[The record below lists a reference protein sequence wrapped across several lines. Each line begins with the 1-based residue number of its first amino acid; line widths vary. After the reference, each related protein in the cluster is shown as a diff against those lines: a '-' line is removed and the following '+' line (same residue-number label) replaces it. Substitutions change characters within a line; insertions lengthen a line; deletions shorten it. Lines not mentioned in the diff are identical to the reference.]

1 MYLEP
6 VVKKLLPE
14 GLDLRLD
21 CFEHRE
27 NGLFLKLRHNRL
39 SAPCPVCGRCS
50 TRVHSRYT
58 RCVTDLPWA
67 GIPLKLLLVVR
78 RFRCSAVN
86 CPRRIFA
93 ERFPSLVDPYARL
106 SSRLQGVLERVAL
119 SLGGEPGKRLLE
131 LLGVFVSGDKLLSLA
146 YGAELPTAAPPQI
159 IGVDDFALKRGRTYG
174 TVIVNLETRQPIALL
189 PDRTAETLAAWLELH
204 PEVQIISR
212 DRSTEY
218 ERGINLGAPH
228 AKQVLDRWHLLKN
241 LGDAL
246 ERQLRRYQG
255 TINELAKELNVDH
268 VRVMRSQREEA
279 ARQAAQQKRLTRM
292 QAIRD
297 LHAQGMSMLA
307 ITHELRVSRTFVR
320 HVTRMDVL
328 PDARYRK
335 SRPST
340 LDPFE
345 PYLNQRWD
353 EGCRNAMQLWR
364 EVKERGYP
372 GCYKR
377 VHQWRQKQW
386 LLEDTKV
393 SKTPT
398 TLVTLPLRQVRQSFA
413 PRQLAWL
420 LMHPSERLSAEEKAV
435 LNDLINRNPAIG
447 TARNLAQGF
456 RQLFGDKKPEQLEA
470 WFEAVRESGLD
481 DLRTFALSLARER
494 DALTA
499 AILLPWSN
507 GPTEGVVTKLKLIKR
522 SMYGRG
528 SFDLLRKRVLL
539 AG

>member
-6 VVKKLLPE
+6 SLKKLFPK
-14 GLDLRLD
+14 GFDLRLGHYEQD
-21 CFEHRE
+21 DNE
-27 NGLFLKLRHNRL
+27 LSLTLRHTRL
-39 SAPCPVCGRCS
+39 SAPCPICGRYS

-58 RCVTDLPWA
+58 RCVSDLPWA

-119 SLGGEPGKRLLE
+119 NLGGEPGKRLLA
-131 LLGVFVSGDKLLSLA
+131 LLGIFVSGDKLLSLA
-146 YGAELPTAAPPQI
+146 YGAELPTVATPQV

-189 PDRTAETLAAWLELH
+189 PDRTAETLATWLNVH

-212 DRSTEY
+212 DRSTEF
-218 ERGINLGAPH
+218 ERGISLGAPQ

-255 TINELAKELNVDH
+255 TINELASELNVDH
-268 VRVMRSQREEA
+268 VRVMRSRREEA
-279 ARQAAQQKRLTRM
+279 ARQAAQRKRLTRM

-307 ITHELRVSRTFVR
+307 ITHELQVSPTFVR

-335 SRPST
+335 PRPSK

-353 EGCRNAMQLWR
+353 EGCKNAMQLW
-364 EVKERGYP
+364 
-372 GCYKR
+372 
-377 VHQWRQKQW
+377 
-386 LLEDTKV
+386 
-393 SKTPT
+393 
-398 TLVTLPLRQVRQSFA
+398 
-413 PRQLAWL
+413 
-420 LMHPSERLSAEEKAV
+420 
-435 LNDLINRNPAIG
+435 
-447 TARNLAQGF
+447 
-456 RQLFGDKKPEQLEA
+456 
-470 WFEAVRESGLD
+470 
-481 DLRTFALSLARER
+481 
-494 DALTA
+494 
-499 AILLPWSN
+499 
-507 GPTEGVVTKLKLIKR
+507 
-522 SMYGRG
+522 
-528 SFDLLRKRVLL
+528 
-539 AG
+539 

>member
-6 VVKKLLPE
+6 VVKKLFPKSLN
-14 GLDLRLD
+14 LRLEYYEQGD
-21 CFEHRE
+21 TE
-27 NGLFLKLRHNRL
+27 LSLTLRSADS
-39 SAPCPVCGRCS
+39 SAPCPVCDRCS
-50 TRVHSRYT
+50 IRVHSRYT
-58 RCVTDLPWA
+58 RCISDLPWA
-67 GIPLKLLLVVR
+67 GVAINLLLVVR
-78 RFRCSAVN
+78 RFRCSSLN

-93 ERFPSLVDPYARL
+93 ERFPSLVEPYARL
-106 SSRLQGVLERVAL
+106 SSRLRDVLSRVAL
-119 SLGGEPGKRLLE
+119 DIGGEAGRRLLK
-131 LLGVFVSGDKLLSLA
+131 VFGIATSGDKLLSLT
-146 YGAELPTAAPPQI
+146 YETELPSAASPHI

-174 TVIVNLETRQPIALL
+174 TVIVDLETRHPIALL
-189 PDRTAETLAAWLELH
+189 SDRTAETLAAWLELH

-218 ERGINLGAPH
+218 ERGVSLGAPE

-255 TINELAKELNVDH
+255 TINELAKEMNADH
-268 VRVMRSQREEA
+268 VRVIRSQREEA
-279 ARQAAQQKRLTRM
+279 ARQAAQQKRLARM

-297 LHAQGMSMLA
+297 LHAQGMSMRA
-307 ITHELRVSRTFVR
+307 ITQELRVSRTFVR
-320 HVTRMDVL
+320 RVTRMDVL
-328 PDARYRK
+328 PDARHTK
-335 SRPST
+335 PRPSQ

-345 PYLNQRWD
+345 SYLKGRWD
-353 EGCRNAMQLWR
+353 EGCNNAMQLWR

-372 GCYKR
+372 GGYKR

-386 LLEDTKV
+386 MLEDAEGNPTAT
-393 SKTPT
+393 TP
-398 TLVTLPLRQVRQSFA
+398 VNLPLRRVRQSFA

-420 LMHPSERLSAEEKAV
+420 LMHPAERLSAAEKAV
-435 LNDLINRNPAIG
+435 LNKLINRNPAIG

-456 RQLFGDKKPEQLEA
+456 RQLFRVKKPEQLTD

-481 DLRTFALSLARER
+481 DLRTFALSLEREQK
-494 DALTA
+494 ALTA

-507 GPTEGVVTKLKLIKR
+507 GPTEGVITKLKLIKR

-539 AG
+539 AT